1 MMVIFYNSRKPPVR
15 RTLRSVEQF
24 CKQKKRKILTFDT
37 IGLLKKPVNPSV
49 LLANKKP
56 RLALSLGGDGTLLTA
71 ARYVLDFDIPLLG
84 INLGGLGFLAGAEE
98 NSWQQ
103 TLEDALNNKLIEEE
117 RPVLEA
123 TIDAKGKKTIRTAI
137 NDCVIRSGKSPRM
150 LELEIHFEGSSLKS
164 RFHGDGIIV
173 ATPTGSTGYALS
185 AGGPIVEPTL
195 NIHILVPLAAHTLT
209 QRPLLFG
216 AKQTLCVKL
225 GSYHGDKVRA
235 SLAIDGQFSQE
246 IESGDELTVR
256 AHAKKLLLLK
266 QPKMDYFSL
275 LREKLNW
282 SS

>member
-1 MMVIFYNSRKPPVR
+1 MVIFYNSRKPPVR
-15 RTLRSVEQF
+15 RVLRSVEQF
-24 CKQKKRKILTFDT
+24 CKQKKRKIIAFDT

-49 LLANKKP
+49 LLANKRP
-56 RLALSLGGDGTLLTA
+56 QIALSLGGDGTILTA
-71 ARYVLDFDIPLLG
+71 ARYILNFDIPLLG
-84 INLGGLGFLAGAEE
+84 INLGGLGFLSGAEE
-98 NSWQQ
+98 SSWQQ
-103 TLEDALNNKLIEEE
+103 TLEDAFNNRLIKEE

-123 TIDAKGKKTIRTAI
+123 AINSKNKTTHLTVI

-195 NIHILVPLAAHTLT
+195 NVHILVPLAAHTLT
-209 QRPLLFG
+209 QRPLIFD
-216 AKQTLCVKL
+216 AKQKLSIKL

-235 SLAIDGQFSQE
+235 SVAVDGQFSQE

-256 AHAKKLLLLK
+256 AHAKKLLLLR
-266 QPKMDYFSL
+266 QPRPDYFSL